1 MEGPDGFASS
11 WSASKYMCPGA
22 GTETMR
28 MVDCDA
34 SGCRLEVK
42 FEDEWGSVCSR
53 GFAEITGEQVCKML
67 GFHRGGTAIPNKGGG
82 RDMVW
87 LANVKC
93 RGNEGDI
100 GDCQHSVWGAND
112 CAHGEDVGI
121 CCWGRDTAAKGVR
134 VGPSFFPR
142 CPSAESPEPEE
153 DDEDEEDDASKA
165 PKPVQNQMRLT
176 DCSRFACRLEVL
188 HEEKWGT
195 VCEKGFTDGAAEM
208 VCQALGFADG
218 GTSKVACAYQTKY
231 GNCEEN
237 KIGQGPIWLSHV
249 DCFGFERD
257 LEGCSHLPW
266 GIAPCF
272 HSEDIGVCCQGL
284 RSPTGPPTYKVPKAG
299 VISWGNLGS
308 AKGLEAP
315 PGGGPPLYAPW
326 GEGRFHPVNGY
337 HFSNGKGLAA
347 DPGEGVDPYSYTIY
361 MHVRFGQVNR
371 FVSIALSTADKL
383 HCQTVSE
390 RISVLTLMQLR
401 LQLEEVDFFARLGL
415 QRAVFER
422 LPSDLA

>member
-1 MEGPDGFASS
+1 MEGPDGFAGS
-11 WSASKYMCPGA
+11 WTAGKYMCPGA

-67 GFHRGGTAIPNKGGG
+67 GFHRGGTAILNKGGG

-134 VGPSFFPR
+134 VSPSFFPR

-153 DDEDEEDDASKA
+153 DDEDEEEDEENDASKA

-208 VCQALGFADG
+208 VCQALGCA
-218 GTSKVACAYQTKY
+218 TPWSVAPPRKT
-231 GNCEEN
+231 
-237 KIGQGPIWLSHV
+237 
-249 DCFGFERD
+249 ERD
-257 LEGCSHLPW
+257 LQSLQKNLRRSQPELLPQTYLPIGERERAREGERER
-266 GIAPCF
+266 AREF
-272 HSEDIGVCCQGL
+272 VCVRESLYTQCTVYECNAGRGL
-284 RSPTGPPTYKVPKAG
+284 FSWCASCTYT
-299 VISWGNLGS
+299 
-308 AKGLEAP
+308 
-315 PGGGPPLYAPW
+315 YTT
-326 GEGRFHPVNGY
+326 Y
-337 HFSNGKGLAA
+337 FS
-347 DPGEGVDPYSYTIY
+347 S
-361 MHVRFGQVNR
+361 
-371 FVSIALSTADKL
+371 
-383 HCQTVSE
+383 
-390 RISVLTLMQLR
+390 
-401 LQLEEVDFFARLGL
+401 
-415 QRAVFER
+415 
-422 LPSDLA
+422 